1 MKEKLNKLPQ
11 AAGIAILVV
20 CIFGGVAL
28 GNGNALRSA
37 TREANRSLPAVEQ
50 ILSERTGKASNLV
63 TLCERYIPQS
73 DATAQ
78 LKAARDAVSAA
89 RSAEEMYDANLRLSG
104 AVEAAHI
111 ALNQAEMTDTD
122 KKLLIGVLD
131 ELLSSQL
138 QLERESRNYNEK
150 IDKAVSVYHKLPTQF
165 LHEEPKG
172 FE

>member
-28 GNGNALRSA
+28 GNSNALRSA
-37 TREANRSLPAVEQ
+37 TREANKSLPAVEQ

-78 LKAARDAVSAA
+78 LTDARNAVSAA

-104 AVEAAHI
+104 AAEAAHI
-111 ALNQAEMTDTD
+111 ALNQVDMTETD
-122 KKLLIGVLD
+122 KKLLTGVLD

-138 QLERESRNYNEK
+138 QLERESGNYNEK
-150 IDKAVSVYHKLPTQF
+150 IDEAVSVYHKLPTQF